1 MYVTSWQ
8 LVEAL
13 RNKHTND
20 FFMTEVKNG
29 PSGWAGS
36 NVRMDAVAIKKSWSQ
51 PNIIGYEIKVSR
63 ADFEQDHKWPK
74 YYEQCHTFSFVCP
87 RGLIQPEELPEDV
100 GLIWFNPDKGTLYT
114 KRKAKYRAIEL
125 HAGLLLYIIMN
136 RIASER
142 IPVYSDTEA
151 FLRDYVNNKKS
162 RNELGCNVKSKM
174 AKEIQTLNDEVE
186 SLQRRV
192 KRLNDYEESYHE
204 TSKVLA
210 KFGLSMSLWGLESEL
225 KGLTSTGI
233 SRKAVQKLERAS
245 EDLNEALASL
255 KPADDSEAENYV

>member
-13 RNKHTND
+13 RDKHSND

-29 PSGWAGS
+29 PTGWAGS

-87 RGLIQPEELPEDV
+87 RGLIQPEELPGDV

-114 KRKAKYRAIEL
+114 KRKAKYRTIDL

-136 RIASER
+136 RIDSER
-142 IPVYSDTEA
+142 VPVYSDCEA

-162 RNELGCNVKSKM
+162 KKELGYNVKSKM
-174 AKEIQTLNDEVE
+174 AKEIQSLNDEVE

-192 KRLNDYEESYHE
+192 KSLSEYEESYHE
-204 TSKVLA
+204 TAKILG
-210 KFGLSMSLWGLESEL
+210 KFGLSMSLWGLEREL
-225 KGLTSTGI
+225 ESMTGSGI
-233 SRKAVQKLERAS
+233 SRQTLRKLERANEELTS
-245 EDLNEALASL
+245 ALNEI
-255 KPADDSEAENYV
+255 KPQVKSEAGD